1 MCVHVRICH
10 NGRMEW
16 NPLIICACPSTI
28 INLSLLCIRHLSQ
41 IPHQM
46 ITCSEKNRQRLER
59 KCVLC
64 SQTRE
69 YFCCHIDPH
78 CLGLRS
84 LCWVPPKRTN
94 RWSCPKLQLMSF
106 WATRT
111 CNPNHYAGL
120 LGAFTKHHHTVYSNF
135 HPLSGD
141 AFLFTTDA
149 RQAFDHF
156 PIRVDTSASFADHIC
171 VGNISI
177 YQIFGF

>member
-16 NPLIICACPSTI
+16 NPLIICACPSTSPCSVSAI
-28 INLSLLCIRHLSQ
+28 WVKSIQ
-41 IPHQM
+41 IHSNPTK
-46 ITCSEKNRQRLER
+46 IGEKVCPR
-59 KCVLC
+59 
-64 SQTRE
+64 QTRE

-84 LCWVPPKRTN
+84 LCGVPPKRTN

-111 CNPNHYAGL
+111 CNPKHYAGL
-120 LGAFTKHHHTVYSNF
+120 LGAFTKHHHTIYSNF
-135 HPLSGD
+135 HPISGD

-149 RQAFDHF
+149 RQAFDRF
-156 PIRVDTSASFADHIC
+156 PIRVDTSALFAHHIC

-177 YQIFGF
+177 YQI